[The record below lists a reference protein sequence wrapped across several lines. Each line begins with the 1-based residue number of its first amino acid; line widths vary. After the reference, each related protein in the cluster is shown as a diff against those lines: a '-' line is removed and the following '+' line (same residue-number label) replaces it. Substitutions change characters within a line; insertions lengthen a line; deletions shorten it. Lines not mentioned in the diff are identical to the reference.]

1 MNKKKWIKRLLI
13 TLAVLL
19 CGFAIFEIIV
29 HVLMDSEMSSRDDW
43 NIQLGERMYTSEE
56 RGVSLYS
63 APCEASI
70 PVSRMVPDEYEED
83 GFTYYDESV
92 QHRLGQELMELV
104 QQQGNAAIDAPLAL
118 LNPFGTGS
126 NGLLLAFQTDRK
138 SEIRYT
144 IHTTSAELPDY
155 TATAQGLGDKQ
166 FSRKHCFL
174 LVGLVPGETQEV
186 TLEAIGE
193 WGKVQERA
201 TFTIEMPPSSSSYDS
216 QLTYTDGDSAAALS
230 DGLFYATGLGD
241 YYGYTFFFD
250 NSGVLRYEMVL
261 EGFHSDRFL
270 YTDMGLYTCVS
281 SRKIALL
288 TPIGQAIRIYDLG
301 QYELHHDINW
311 GPDGTI
317 LALVNDTEQDTVM
330 DVVVELDPETG
341 AVTELVDFSTLMDGY
356 YGAMT
361 HPVPLTGSS
370 FWQAGEDDWLHLN
383 SVQYR
388 QADDSILVSSRETST
403 IVQVSGVHSTPTLTA
418 LIGDPAFWAGTEY
431 ESLSYQPQ
439 GDFVPQYGQHDVEL
453 VEDDSLPEGQY
464 LLRMYDNNYWSLST
478 RDGYEPELPD
488 SVGTSLTGGSGIHS
502 YVTYYLVDSN
512 AKTFSLAKQFPVTY
526 SSIVSNAQ
534 SFDGNYVVNS
544 GVAHEFGEYD
554 SEGNLIR
561 AFSYDCMMNGY
572 RVMKG
577 DFEGFWFREAS

>member
-1 MNKKKWIKRLLI
+1 M
-13 TLAVLL
+13 
-19 CGFAIFEIIV
+19 
-29 HVLMDSEMSSRDDW
+29 
-43 NIQLGERMYTSEE
+43 
-56 RGVSLYS
+56 
-63 APCEASI
+63 
-70 PVSRMVPDEYEED
+70 
-83 GFTYYDESV
+83 
-92 QHRLGQELMELV
+92 
-104 QQQGNAAIDAPLAL
+104 
-118 LNPFGTGS
+118 
-126 NGLLLAFQTDRK
+126 
-138 SEIRYT
+138 
-144 IHTTSAELPDY
+144 
-155 TATAQGLGDKQ
+155 
-166 FSRKHCFL
+166 
-174 LVGLVPGETQEV
+174 

-201 TFTIEMPPSSSSYDS
+201 TFTIEMPPSSSGYDS
-216 QLTYTDGDSAAALS
+216 RLTYTDGDSAAALS

-478 RDGYEPELPD
+478 RDDYEPELPD

>member
-19 CGFAIFEIIV
+19 CGFAIFDII
-29 HVLMDSEMSSRDDW
+29 
-43 NIQLGERMYTSEE
+43 
-56 RGVSLYS
+56 
-63 APCEASI
+63 
-70 PVSRMVPDEYEED
+70 
-83 GFTYYDESV
+83 V

-230 DGLFYATGLGD
+230 NGLFYATGLGD

-270 YTDMGLYTCVS
+270 CTDMRLYTCVS

-370 FWQAGEDDWLHLN
+370 LWQAG
-383 SVQYR
+383 
-388 QADDSILVSSRETST
+388 QAP
-403 IVQVSGVHSTPTLTA
+403 GVHSTPTLTA

-464 LLRMYDNNYWSLST
+464 LLRM
-478 RDGYEPELPD
+478 
-488 SVGTSLTGGSGIHS
+488 
-502 YVTYYLVDSN
+502 
-512 AKTFSLAKQFPVTY
+512 
-526 SSIVSNAQ
+526 
-534 SFDGNYVVNS
+534 
-544 GVAHEFGEYD
+544 
-554 SEGNLIR
+554 
-561 AFSYDCMMNGY
+561 
-572 RVMKG
+572 
-577 DFEGFWFREAS
+577 

>member
-1 MNKKKWIKRLLI
+1 MEGGSYGLYIRGCRAMNKKKWIKRLLI

-201 TFTIEMPPSSSSYDS
+201 TFTIEMPPSSSGYDS
-216 QLTYTDGDSAAALS
+216 RLTYTDGDSAAALS

-241 YYGYTFFFD
+241 YYG
-250 NSGVLRYEMVL
+250 
-261 EGFHSDRFL
+261 
-270 YTDMGLYTCVS
+270 
-281 SRKIALL
+281 
-288 TPIGQAIRIYDLG
+288 
-301 QYELHHDINW
+301 
-311 GPDGTI
+311 
-317 LALVNDTEQDTVM
+317 
-330 DVVVELDPETG
+330 
-341 AVTELVDFSTLMDGY
+341 
-356 YGAMT
+356 
-361 HPVPLTGSS
+361 
-370 FWQAGEDDWLHLN
+370 
-383 SVQYR
+383 
-388 QADDSILVSSRETST
+388 
-403 IVQVSGVHSTPTLTA
+403 
-418 LIGDPAFWAGTEY
+418 
-431 ESLSYQPQ
+431 
-439 GDFVPQYGQHDVEL
+439 
-453 VEDDSLPEGQY
+453 
-464 LLRMYDNNYWSLST
+464 
-478 RDGYEPELPD
+478 
-488 SVGTSLTGGSGIHS
+488 
-502 YVTYYLVDSN
+502 
-512 AKTFSLAKQFPVTY
+512 
-526 SSIVSNAQ
+526 
-534 SFDGNYVVNS
+534 
-544 GVAHEFGEYD
+544 
-554 SEGNLIR
+554 
-561 AFSYDCMMNGY
+561 
-572 RVMKG
+572 
-577 DFEGFWFREAS
+577 

>member
-1 MNKKKWIKRLLI
+1 M
-13 TLAVLL
+13 VP
-19 CGFAIFEIIV
+19 
-29 HVLMDSEMSSRDDW
+29 
-43 NIQLGERMYTSEE
+43 YTSEE

-144 IHTTSAELPDY
+144 IHTTRAELPDY

-201 TFTIEMPPSSSSYDS
+201 TFTIEMPPSSSGYDS
-216 QLTYTDGDSAAALS
+216 RLTYTDGDSAAALS

-478 RDGYEPELPD
+478 RDDYEPELPD

>member
-193 WGKVQERA
+193 WGKYRSA
-201 TFTIEMPPSSSSYDS
+201 PPSP
-216 QLTYTDGDSAAALS
+216 
-230 DGLFYATGLGD
+230 
-241 YYGYTFFFD
+241 
-250 NSGVLRYEMVL
+250 LR
-261 EGFHSDRFL
+261 
-270 YTDMGLYTCVS
+270 CPPP
-281 SRKIALL
+281 A
-288 TPIGQAIRIYDLG
+288 P
-301 QYELHHDINW
+301 
-311 GPDGTI
+311 
-317 LALVNDTEQDTVM
+317 
-330 DVVVELDPETG
+330 
-341 AVTELVDFSTLMDGY
+341 
-356 YGAMT
+356 AMT
-361 HPVPLTGSS
+361 
-370 FWQAGEDDWLHLN
+370 AGLH
-383 SVQYR
+383 
-388 QADDSILVSSRETST
+388 
-403 IVQVSGVHSTPTLTA
+403 TPTGTA
-418 LIGDPAFWAGTEY
+418 P
-431 ESLSYQPQ
+431 P
-439 GDFVPQYGQHDVEL
+439 H
-453 VEDDSLPEGQY
+453 
-464 LLRMYDNNYWSLST
+464 
-478 RDGYEPELPD
+478 
-488 SVGTSLTGGSGIHS
+488 
-502 YVTYYLVDSN
+502 
-512 AKTFSLAKQFPVTY
+512 
-526 SSIVSNAQ
+526 
-534 SFDGNYVVNS
+534 
-544 GVAHEFGEYD
+544 
-554 SEGNLIR
+554 
-561 AFSYDCMMNGY
+561 
-572 RVMKG
+572 
-577 DFEGFWFREAS
+577 